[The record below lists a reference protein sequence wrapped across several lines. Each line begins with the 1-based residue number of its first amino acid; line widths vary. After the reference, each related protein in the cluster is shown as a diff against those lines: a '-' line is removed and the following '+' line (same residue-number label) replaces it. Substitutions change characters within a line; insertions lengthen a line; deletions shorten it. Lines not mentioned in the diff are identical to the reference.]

1 MWQLHQFKAILC
13 FKTNRKRD
21 RNVFTQQLFG
31 PHCLYNAMKANADIH
46 FSNSLSEYLCK
57 NFKCSKE
64 DKTNYF
70 HHNYILGK
78 CEKCNALS
86 ISNDLHEQMG
96 LSSEYH
102 LESVPNVF
110 RSSSNF
116 HHFLV

>member
-1 MWQLHQFKAILC
+1 
-13 FKTNRKRD
+13 
-21 RNVFTQQLFG
+21 
-31 PHCLYNAMKANADIH
+31 MKANADIH

-70 HHNYILGK
+70 HRNYILGK
-78 CEKCNALS
+78 CEKCNALN
-86 ISNDLHEQMG
+86 ISNNLHEQMG

-102 LESVPNVF
+102 LESVPKVF